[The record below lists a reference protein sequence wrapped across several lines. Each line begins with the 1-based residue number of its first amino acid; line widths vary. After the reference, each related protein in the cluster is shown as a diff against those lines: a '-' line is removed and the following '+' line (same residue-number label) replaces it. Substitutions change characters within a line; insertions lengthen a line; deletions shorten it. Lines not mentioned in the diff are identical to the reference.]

1 MIAPIRPTL
10 LRLFLCSLLMVPA
23 PAAAQIMSDTEPEP
37 PVRVDLALGL
47 ATLDPI
53 HTINASPL
61 FLTPGVQV
69 RSTGRVFAFAD
80 ARVLVFAI
88 PVSGSGGEWV
98 EDEEGR
104 SGHRTTGGMGGG
116 GWVRAGVGFSLT
128 DSPRAPTFTIAGGSV
143 GVATDGHP
151 WFGASAG
158 VHLRGHWR
166 FEAEAGADHNWVEDR
181 FMEFDPSN
189 PSSPPQVAYVRRTED
204 WYPTIQLGLR
214 FVNSPIRKE

>member
-1 MIAPIRPTL
+1 MIIPIRPAL
-10 LRLFLCSLLMVPA
+10 LRLFLCTLLIA
-23 PAAAQIMSDTEPEP
+23 PAAAAAQITPKGDRKAPA
-37 PVRVDLALGL
+37 RVDFEMGL
-47 ATLDPI
+47 AVLDPV
-53 HTINASPL
+53 HTMNASPL
-61 FLTPGVQV
+61 FLTPGLQV
-69 RSTGRVFAFAD
+69 RTTGRVFVFAGMR
-80 ARVLVFAI
+80 ALVFAI

-143 GVATDGHP
+143 GVADDGHP

-181 FMEFDPSN
+181 FLEFDPSD
-189 PSSPPQVAYVRRTED
+189 PSSPPQLAYVRRTEK
-204 WYPTIQLGLR
+204 WYRTVQIG
-214 FVNSPIRKE
+214 IRYVP